1 MPIGLMGFGRI
12 GRNVFRQLAGD
23 TRVTVGAIVDIA
35 DRDALAYLLKYDSI
49 YGPFP
54 RPVRLEGESLV
65 MDGPPYSAD
74 PGQGAGRRGLGGL
87 RGGRGRTGD
96 R

>member
-54 RPVRLEGESLV
+54 
-65 MDGPPYSAD
+65 
-74 PGQGAGRRGLGGL
+74 
-87 RGGRGRTGD
+87 
-96 R
+96 

>member
-1 MPIGLMGFGRI
+1 MGSQVPIGLMGFGRI

-65 MDGPPYSAD
+65 MDGRHIPLIQAKE
-74 PGQGAGRRGLGGL
+74 PGDVDWEALA
-87 RGGRGRTGD
+87 
-96 R
+96 